1 MATLHS
7 VFLNTISEIGM
18 ARLEHPILYHAPIGI
33 RFEIGD
39 EEDGIYTKRGKA
51 NPVYVEKAF
60 HRAKEIFDSLPAF
73 DLLRFDIYTEDR
85 TEWPPR
91 PLDLEDLSNIGLPQP
106 KEKRT
111 DIFHDDEGEDFE
123 IEVLYWDL
131 SYQKIDFD
139 KLLTEIIKADIG
151 GFNELA
157 SAIYFVNTKE
167 KIMYHLYDDRGLD
180 VVAGTVETLQPYYEN
195 YNAWLLEYDR
205 EEIDQIFKVK

>member
-1 MATLHS
+1 MDTLHDT
-7 VFLNTISEIGM
+7 FLNVLSEIGIGKK
-18 ARLEHPILYHAPIGI
+18 LEYFYDVPNILV
-33 RFEIGD
+33 FEIGD

-73 DLLRFDIYTEDR
+73 DLLRFHIYAEDR

-91 PLDLEDLSNIGLPQP
+91 PLDLDDLSNIGLPQP
-106 KEKRT
+106 QEKRNDT
-111 DIFHDDEGEDFE
+111 FHDDEDEAFE
-123 IEVLYWDL
+123 LEVRYWDL
-131 SYQKIDFD
+131 SCQEINVD

-157 SAIYFVNTKE
+157 SAVYFVNTKD
-167 KIMYHLYDDRGLD
+167 KIIYHLCDDRWLD
-180 VVAGTVETLQPYYEN
+180 VVGSTVETLKPFYEN
-195 YNAWLLEYDR
+195 YNAWILEYDR